1 MASAPPVDLTAPAR
15 EPRKGREGQRRGRR
29 GGARPEVEVVE
40 AECRVGEL
48 VRPQGVRHEV
58 DGGREELGFGTRG
71 NVFIL

>member
-1 MASAPPVDLTAPAR
+1 MMGKA
-15 EPRKGREGQRRGRR
+15 RRGAAR
-29 GGARPEVEVVE
+29 GGGGG

-48 VRPQGVRHEV
+48 VRPQGVRKEV

>member
-1 MASAPPVDLTAPAR
+1 M
-15 EPRKGREGQRRGRR
+15 
-29 GGARPEVEVVE
+29 VE